1 MRNNPIIRNSA
12 PPVLLVYALVLN
24 PKDQSPDWKVG
35 YRSARPSK
43 WLLIRKL
50 KNYDMPSR
58 VEYPSGN
65 ESTEIHSIEL
75 LSTFATWIRAGS
87 SGSSL
92 FATLYW
98 LRGERRRYPSWK
110 FWKNYLYL
118 LSWQTYSLTDDHF
131 LVIIDHSWSIY
142 HVRGLFPVGEGW
154 NRAGF

>member
-12 PPVLLVYALVLN
+12 PPVLLVYTLVLN

-43 WLLIRKL
+43 WLFIRKL
-50 KNYDMPSR
+50 KNYVMPSR
-58 VEYPSGN
+58 VNYPSTN
-65 ESTEIHSIEL
+65 ESTEIIHLIEL
-75 LSTFATWIRAGS
+75 LSTFAALG

-92 FATLYW
+92 LATLYW

-118 LSWQTYSLTDDHF
+118 LFWQKYSLTDDHF
-131 LVIIDHSWSIY
+131 RITIDHSWSIY
-142 HVRGLFPVGEGW
+142 HVLGLFPVGEGW